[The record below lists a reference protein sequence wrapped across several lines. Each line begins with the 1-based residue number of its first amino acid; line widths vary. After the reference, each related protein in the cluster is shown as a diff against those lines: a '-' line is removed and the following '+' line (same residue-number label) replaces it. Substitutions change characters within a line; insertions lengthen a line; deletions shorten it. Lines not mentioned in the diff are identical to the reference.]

1 MAEAAPKQ
9 TIEEKLAK
17 AVEFKELGN
26 QFHKDGNYKA
36 AAGKYHRAI
45 LYMKVHWFLVLTLN
59 LTMFKWLGYRQ

>member
-26 QFHKDGNYKA
+26 QFHKDGNFKA

-45 LYMKVHWFLVLTLN
+45 LYMKVH
-59 LTMFKWLGYRQ
+59 